1 MGRKALDLVGQWFG
15 RLEVLERAGSYRNTH
30 ATWRCRCNCGQEAVV
45 IGLNIRSGKTL
56 SCGCALVQLNK
67 SRAKDAPKKLQ
78 HLSVVPTA
86 KKPKPKGAVRNIT
99 FNGKTQSLQDWA
111 DELGASYQAIQYRLN
126 NGWSVKR
133 TLSTPLRPK
142 KG

>member
-1 MGRKALDLVGQWFG
+1 MGRKAIDLTGQWFG

-30 ATWRCRCNCGQEAVV
+30 ATWRCRCRCGVEIVV
-45 IGLNIRSGKTL
+45 VGKNIRSGNTQ

-67 SRAKDAPKKLQ
+67 SRAKNAPKKIK
-78 HLSVVPTA
+78 HLSVVPA
-86 KKPKPKGAVRNIT
+86 VKKPKPKGTVRNLT

-111 DELGASYQAIQYRLN
+111 NELGANYQAIQYRLS

-133 TLSTPLRPK
+133 ALSTPFRAK
-142 KG
+142 SG